1 MKKAA
6 FVVWLCSA
14 VSLFGQTSLVDQ
26 GRAALSRDPEKAAT
40 LLEKAVAE
48 SPNNAE
54 AHYLLG
60 SAYGSMAQHAS
71 IFGQPG
77 LAKKTHDEFERAVQL
92 DPNLID
98 ARLGLI
104 EYYMLAPGFMGG
116 DREKAVQQANE
127 IKKRDVFDGHRAF
140 ATIYRHEKKPEL
152 ARKEYVDA
160 VKEMPTSAKARY
172 WLGISYLTADKN
184 YKEAAEQFE
193 AAIKVDASYMPA
205 WFRIGQMAALS
216 GTTLQRGEEALQKYL
231 AYTPDHTDP
240 PLYRAHY
247 WLGVIY
253 EKEGRKAEAR
263 QSFATSLKIN
273 PSQPDVAEALK
284 KIS

>member
-1 MKKAA
+1 MASRRCRASRNAVAALLDTSSAVKIGIVARTERTGILTFCRDFRTNNTVKKTA

-14 VSLFGQTSLVDQ
+14 VSLLGQTSLVDQ
-26 GRAALSRDPEKAAT
+26 GRAALGRDPEKAAT

-77 LAKKTHDEFERAVQL
+77 LAKKTHDEFERAVQR

-127 IKKRDVFDGHRAF
+127 IKKRDMFDGHRAF
-140 ATIYRHEKKPEL
+140 ASIYRHEKKPEL

-184 YKEAAEQFE
+184 YKE
-193 AAIKVDASYMPA
+193 
-205 WFRIGQMAALS
+205 
-216 GTTLQRGEEALQKYL
+216 
-231 AYTPDHTDP
+231 
-240 PLYRAHY
+240 
-247 WLGVIY
+247 
-253 EKEGRKAEAR
+253 
-263 QSFATSLKIN
+263 
-273 PSQPDVAEALK
+273 
-284 KIS
+284 